1 VEKQQYLHQGP
12 DVDGTQA
19 NRANGDFS
27 RAEPQLDL
35 SELDRGIL
43 DFWDRTDA
51 FARSVDLRPANAEY
65 TFYDGPPFATGSPH
79 YGHILQ
85 GVVKDIVPRY
95 WTMRGYRVERRFGW
109 DVHGLPVE
117 MEVEKQLGV
126 SGPRQIL
133 EYGVGAF
140 NEACRSMVQAT
151 TDDWETITKRMG
163 RWVDFENDYKTM
175 DVDFMESVWWVFKAL
190 WDKDL
195 IYKDFKV
202 LPYSYGAT
210 TPLSNFEANLDY
222 RDVDDPAIT
231 VRLEVLED
239 RGPAT
244 AGDFLLIW
252 TTTPWT
258 LPGNLAVAAGA
269 DIDYVRVVGSIDG
282 LAATYWLAADLLH
295 SFFDDTVEIVDHA
308 HGSDLVGLEYIP
320 PFDYFGEERDRGAF
334 RVIESTDVTVAEGTG
349 LVHMAPAYGE
359 ADFYALNAAGLDVL
373 VDPVDAEA
381 RFTDQVP
388 DVAGKNVKDA
398 DATLI
403 RILKDR
409 RQIVRHEQIRHSYPF
424 CWRTGTPLIYKA
436 IPTWFVKVESFRDK
450 MVEVNKNIH
459 WVPEAVGDRRFG
471 NWLEGAR
478 DWAISRNRYWGSCIP
493 VWECDGCDEDVCI
506 GSREELHELSGQ
518 WVDDLHK
525 HYVDEVTFACRRCS
539 GTMHRVPEV
548 LDCWFESGSMPYA
561 QIHYPF
567 ENTERFARRYPAN
580 FIAEGLD
587 QTRGWFYTLVVLGA
601 ALFDEAPFQNCIVT
615 GMILAEDGRKMSK
628 SLRNYPDPTHVL
640 DEFGADALRAYLINS
655 PVVRADPLRFSESG
669 VREVVRT
676 VLLPFW
682 NAFSFFTTYA
692 EADGITLNDISS
704 AAPPAERTEI
714 DRWILSVVQSLI
726 RRVNSEMEDYRLY
739 NVIPPILGFID
750 DLTNWYI
757 RRSRRRFWSQRGTE
771 DDVDKLN
778 AFATLYEVL
787 VTFAKVA
794 APVLPFIAEEL
805 YQRLVRDLDASA
817 PESVHHTDYP
827 VADRAM
833 IDQDLEAAMATVR
846 TVVTLGHGLRKRNEI
861 KVRQPLSGL
870 TVITRDPAVAAA
882 IASHESLIAEEL
894 NVASVATDSEED
906 HLVHLS
912 AQANFKVLG
921 PRLGAAT
928 KDVAAAIA
936 KLPHEVVS
944 TILDGEA
951 SDVAGTSI
959 GADDIVVRREPRAG
973 LVVAAE
979 SQLSVAL
986 DVTITPELELEGT
999 AREIVSAVQGL
1010 RRTQGLE
1017 VSDRI
1022 SITWQSSSGDLAA
1035 AFTRYEDLI
1044 AGEVLAIQLER
1055 SAAPQESDLEINGLA
1070 LSVTVRRNYS
1080 GG

>member
-1 VEKQQYLHQGP
+1 MDATHDSRSE
-12 DVDGTQA
+12 
-19 NRANGDFS
+19 GDFK

-35 SELDRGIL
+35 ARLDRRIL
-43 DFWDRTDA
+43 DFWDQTEA
-51 FARSVDLRPANAEY
+51 FARSVELRPADSEY

-95 WTMRGYRVERRFGW
+95 WTMRGHRVERRFGW

-133 EYGVGAF
+133 EYGVGKF
-140 NEACRSMVQAT
+140 NETCRAMVQAT
-151 TDDWETITKRMG
+151 TDEWQVITNRMG

-175 DVDFMESVWWVFKAL
+175 DVDFMESVWWVFKQL

-202 LPYSYGAT
+202 LPYSYGAA

-222 RDVDDPAIT
+222 REVDDPAIT
-231 VRLEVLED
+231 LRLEVLAD
-239 RGPAT
+239 HGPLR
-244 AGDFLLIW
+244 AGDYLLIW

-258 LPGNLAVAAGA
+258 LPGNLAVA
-269 DIDYVRVVGSIDG
+269 VGSGIEYSRVDG
-282 LAATYWLAADLLH
+282 
-295 SFFDDTVEIVDHA
+295 SIE
-308 HGSDLVGLEYIP
+308 GLEGRYWIAKELVADYFDESAPVAMTAKGSQMVGASYDP
-320 PFDYFGEERDRGAF
+320 PFDYFGEERDHGAF
-334 RVIESTDVTVAEGTG
+334 RIIASDEVTVDEGTA

-359 ADFYALNAAGLDVL
+359 ADFFALNDAGLDVM

-381 RFTDQVP
+381 RFTAEVP

-409 RQIVRHEQIRHSYPF
+409 QVIVRHGQIRHSYPF
-424 CWRTGTPLIYKA
+424 CWRTETPLIYKA
-436 IPTWFVKVESFRDK
+436 IPTWFVNVESFRDK
-450 MVEVNKNIH
+450 MVEVNRTVH

-493 VWECDGCDEDVCI
+493 VWECGSCGEQVCV
-506 GSREELHELSGQ
+506 GSRAELQELSGQ
-518 WVDDLHK
+518 WLEDLHK
-525 HYVDEVTFACRRCS
+525 HYVDNVTWPCS
-539 GTMHRVPEV
+539 ECGGAMRRVPEV

-567 ENTERFARRYPAN
+567 ENEDRFRTRYPAD

-587 QTRGWFYTLVVLGA
+587 QTRGWFYTLVVLA
-601 ALFDEAPFQNCIVT
+601 TALFEEAPFQNCIVT

-628 SLRNYPDPTHVL
+628 SLKNYPDPSHVL

-655 PVVRADPLRFSESG
+655 PVVRADPLRFSENG

-682 NAFSFFTTYA
+682 NAYSFFTTYA
-692 EADGITLNDISS
+692 EADGITLSDVA
-704 AAPPAERTEI
+704 AAPMPDERAEI
-714 DRWILSVVQSLI
+714 DRWILSVLQSLV
-726 RRVNSEMEDYRLY
+726 RQVNIEMEDYRLY
-739 NVIPPILGFID
+739 NVIPPVLGFID

-757 RRSRRRFWSQRGTE
+757 RRSRRRFWSQRGHG
-771 DDVDKLN
+771 DDHDKLA

-805 YQRLVRDLDASA
+805 YQRLVRDLDDSA

-827 VADRAM
+827 HADAGS
-833 IDQDLEAAMATVR
+833 IDTDLERAMATVR
-846 TVVTLGHGLRKRNEI
+846 TVVNLGHGLRKRHSV
-861 KVRQPLSGL
+861 KVRQPLSTA
-870 TVITRDPAVAAA
+870 TVITRDSAVAAA
-882 IASHESLIAEEL
+882 IGSHKALIADEL
-894 NVASVATDSEED
+894 NVGDVVIDSEED
-906 HLVHLS
+906 HLVHLA
-912 AQANFKVLG
+912 AQANFKALG

-928 KDVAAAIA
+928 KEVAAAIA
-936 KLPHEVVS
+936 ALQHAAVS
-944 TILDGEA
+944 SILDGAEY
-951 SDVAGTSI
+951 DLAGTTI
-959 GADDIVVRREPRAG
+959 TADDIVVRRTPREG

-979 SQLSVAL
+979 GSLSVAL
-986 DVTITPELELEGT
+986 DISITPELAVEGT
-999 AREIVSAVQGL
+999 AREIVSAIQGV
-1010 RRTQGLE
+1010 RRDMGLD
-1017 VSDRI
+1017 VSDRGHL
-1022 SITWQSSSGDLAA
+1022 SWFTNDENLATA
-1035 AFTRYEDLI
+1035 LAVHETMI
-1044 AGEVLAIQLER
+1044 AGEVLATKVTR
-1055 SAAPQESDLEINGLA
+1055 SETALSRTVQINGIE
-1070 LSVTVRRNYS
+1070 LSLELHVEQ
-1080 GG
+1080 

>member
-1 VEKQQYLHQGP
+1 MSEKP
-12 DVDGTQA
+12 APAKT
-19 NRANGDFS
+19 GDFN

-35 SELDRGIL
+35 PALDARIL
-43 DFWDRTDA
+43 EYWKQSDA
-51 FARSVDLRPANAEY
+51 FQKSIDLRPADAEY

-95 WTMRGYRVERRFGW
+95 WTMRGHRVERRFGW

-133 EYGVGAF
+133 EYGVDSF

-151 TDDWETITKRMG
+151 TGEWETITNRIG

-175 DVDFMESVWWVFKAL
+175 DVDFMESVWWVFKRL
-190 WDKDL
+190 WDKGL
-195 IYKDFKV
+195 IYQDFKV

-231 VRLEVLED
+231 VRLQVVDGL
-239 RGPAT
+239 GVAQT
-244 AGDFLLIW
+244 GDHLLIW

-258 LPGNLAVAAGA
+258 LPANLAIAAGA
-269 DIDYVRVVGSIDG
+269 DIEYARVAGTING
-282 LAATYWLAADLLH
+282 LAGVYWLA
-295 SFFDDTVEIVDHA
+295 
-308 HGSDLVGLEYIP
+308 SDLVPRFLGDEGEILDRIRGRDLVGVGYEP
-320 PFDYFGEERDRGAF
+320 PFDYFGEERDHGAF
-334 RVIESTDVTVAEGTG
+334 RVIESDDVTVDEGTG

-359 ADFYALNAAGLDVL
+359 ADFFALNEAGLDVM

-381 RFTDQVP
+381 RFTDEVP

-398 DATLI
+398 DATLV

-409 RQIVRHEQIRHSYPF
+409 QLIVRHEQIRHSYPF

-436 IPTWFVKVESFRDK
+436 IPTWFVSVEKFRDR
-450 MVEVNKNIH
+450 MVAVNKQVH
-459 WVPEAVGDRRFG
+459 WVPEAVGDKRFG

-493 VWECDGCDEDVCI
+493 VWQCDTGDHQVCV
-506 GSREELHELSGQ
+506 GSRGELEQLSGV
-518 WVDDLHK
+518 WVEDLHK
-525 HYVDEVTFACRRCS
+525 HFVDEVTFTCQSCE
-539 GTMHRVPEV
+539 GTMVRVPEV
-548 LDCWFESGSMPYA
+548 LDCWFESGAMPYA

-567 ENTERFARRYPAN
+567 ENEERFQRRYPAN

-587 QTRGWFYTLVVLGA
+587 QTRGWFYTLVVLGT

-615 GMILAEDGRKMSK
+615 GLVLAEDGRKMSK
-628 SLRNYPDPTHVL
+628 SLKNYPDPSHVL
-640 DEFGADALRAYLINS
+640 DDFGADALRAYLINS
-655 PVVRADPLRFSESG
+655 PVVRADPVRFSESG

-682 NAFSFFTTYA
+682 NAYSFFTTYA
-692 EADGITLNDISS
+692 EADGITKADLE
-704 AAPPAERTEI
+704 AAATHTGRAEI
-714 DRWILSVVQSLI
+714 DRWILSVLQSLI
-726 RRVNSEMEDYRLY
+726 ERVNREMEDYRLY

-757 RRSRRRFWSQRGTE
+757 RRSRRRFWSQRGSG
-771 DDVDKLN
+771 DDADKLA

-805 YQRLVRDLDASA
+805 FQRLVRDLDPSA

-827 VADRAM
+827 VADAAV
-833 IDQDLEAAMATVR
+833 IDTSLESAMATVR
-846 TVVTLGHGLRKRNEI
+846 TIVNLGHGLRKRHEV
-861 KVRQPLSGL
+861 KVRQPLETL
-870 TVITRDPAVAAA
+870 TVVTRDPAVVTAVR
-882 IASHESLIAEEL
+882 SHTALIAEEL
-894 NVASVATDSEED
+894 NVHVVEVDPAED
-906 HLVHLS
+906 HIVQLS

-921 PRLGAAT
+921 PRLGADT
-928 KDVAAAIA
+928 KTTAEAIRE
-936 KLPHEVVS
+936 LPHETVS
-944 TILDGEA
+944 SIVDGA
-951 SDVAGTSI
+951 TVTVAGTEI
-959 GADDIVVRREPRAG
+959 TATDIVVHREPRPG

-979 SQLSVAL
+979 GALSVAL
-986 DVTITPELELEGT
+986 DVTVTSELAAEGT
-999 AREIVSAVQGL
+999 AREIISAVQGL
-1010 RRTQGLE
+1010 RRGLGLE

-1022 SITWQSSSGDLAA
+1022 TMSWNSDDDAILRAMEV
-1035 AFTRYEDLI
+1035 YHDLI
-1044 AGEVLAIQLER
+1044 AGELLAVELSPGNGAETDQLTIN
-1055 SAAPQESDLEINGLA
+1055 SALLE
-1070 LSVTVRRNYS
+1070 VTVTKV
-1080 GG
+1080 

>member
-1 VEKQQYLHQGP
+1 MDDTKHTNQ
-12 DVDGTQA
+12 
-19 NRANGDFS
+19 NGDFS
-27 RAEPQLDL
+27 RADAHLDL
-35 SELDRGIL
+35 HALDTRIL
-43 DFWDRTDA
+43 EFWDRTDA
-51 FARSVDLRPANAEY
+51 FARSVELRPDDSEY

-95 WTMRGYRVERRFGW
+95 WTMRGRRVERRFGW

-140 NEACRSMVQAT
+140 NEACRAMVQAT
-151 TDDWETITKRMG
+151 TDDWEIITKRMG

-231 VRLEVLED
+231 VRLEVLAD
-239 RGPAT
+239 HGAAA
-244 AGDFLLIW
+244 AGDHLLIW

-258 LPGNLAVAAGA
+258 LPGNLAVAVGD
-269 DIDYVRVVGSIDG
+269 DIDYVRVAGSIDG
-282 LAATYWLAADLLH
+282 LDGVYWLAADLV
-295 SFFDDTVEIVDHA
+295 SGFFSEEPTVLA
-308 HGSDLVGLEYIP
+308 RALGSELVGLEYVP
-320 PFDYFGEERDRGAF
+320 PFDYFGDQRDRGAF
-334 RVIESTDVTVAEGTG
+334 RVIESEDVSVDEGTG

-359 ADFYALNAAGLDVL
+359 ADFYALNAAGLDVM

-381 RFTDQVP
+381 RFTDEVP

-409 RQIVRHEQIRHSYPF
+409 RLIVRHEQIRHSYPF
-424 CWRTGTPLIYKA
+424 CWRTETPLIYKA
-436 IPTWFVKVESFRDK
+436 IPTWFVNVESFRDK

-493 VWECDGCDEDVCI
+493 VWECDTCDEKICV
-506 GSREELHELSGQ
+506 GSRDELKDLSGHY
-518 WVDDLHK
+518 VEDLHK
-525 HYVDEVTFACRRCS
+525 HYVDEITFSCGSCA
-539 GTMHRVPEV
+539 GTMRRVPEV

-567 ENTERFARRYPAN
+567 DNEERFARRYPAD

-628 SLRNYPDPTHVL
+628 SLKNYPDPSHVL
-640 DEFGADALRAYLINS
+640 DEYGADALRAYLINS
-655 PVVRADPLRFSESG
+655 PVVRADPLRFSGSG

-682 NAFSFFTTYA
+682 NSYSFFTTYA
-692 EADGITLNDISS
+692 EADGITRDELAS
-704 AAPPAERTEI
+704 APPPAERAEI
-714 DRWILSVVQSLI
+714 DRWILSVLQSLV
-726 RRVNSEMEDYRLY
+726 RRVNAEMEDYRLY
-739 NVIPPILGFID
+739 NVIPPIIGFID

-757 RRSRRRFWSQRGTE
+757 RRSRRRFWSQRGSG
-771 DDVDKLN
+771 DDGDKLS

-787 VTFAKVA
+787 VTFVKVA

-805 YQRLVRDLDASA
+805 YQRLVRDLDPNA
-817 PESVHHTDYP
+817 PESVHHEDYP
-827 VADRAM
+827 TADRTV
-833 IDQDLEAAMATVR
+833 IDESLEAAMATVR
-846 TVVTLGHGLRKRNEI
+846 TVVTLGHGLRKRHEV
-861 KVRQPLSGL
+861 KVRQPLAEL
-870 TVITRDPAVAAA
+870 TVITRDAATAEAVA
-882 IASHESLIAEEL
+882 SHTALIAEEL
-894 NVASVATDSEED
+894 NVARVTIDSEED

-912 AQANFKVLG
+912 AQANFKALG

-928 KDVAAAIA
+928 KDAAAAIA
-936 KLPHEVVS
+936 DLPHEVVS
-944 TILDGEA
+944 ALIDGVDHE
-951 SDVAGTSI
+951 VNGTVIS
-959 GADDIVVRREPRAG
+959 ANDIVVRREPREG
-973 LVVAAE
+973 LAVAAQG
-979 SQLSVAL
+979 SLSVAL
-986 DVTITPELELEGT
+986 DVTITPDLAVEGV
-999 AREIVSAVQGL
+999 AREIVSGLQGL
-1010 RRTQGLE
+1010 RRSLDLE

-1022 SITWQSSSGDLAA
+1022 RLTWHTTDSDLAA
-1035 AFTRYEDLI
+1035 ALTSYESLI
-1044 AGEVLAIQLER
+1044 GGEVLATQVDR
-1055 SAAPQESDLEINGLA
+1055 AQVPQKHV
-1070 LSVTVRRNYS
+1070 LSVNDSELTVAIARH
-1080 GG
+1080 